1 MVHSPMEA
9 AGARRIPLWAVL
21 SGMLFAGAMAS
32 PAQTPPAALPPR
44 TASAPSANA
53 ALRPM
58 PAPKSAPISVA
69 QPLPGSTN
77 IVAAP
82 PASMKTPAGPMGLQI
97 RFDGEHPG
105 MLSTSIRILLMM
117 TVLSLAPS
125 AMIMVTGFTRIM
137 IVLGIVRRAIGLQSA
152 PPNQLLAA
160 LALFLTLFV
169 MRPVWQEIMTNA
181 WLPLRAG
188 EITDAEAWERGVKP
202 LHHFMMAQT
211 GESELRL
218 FHELANEPIPEK
230 PEAIALNV
238 LVPAFMVSELNT
250 AFKMGFL
257 IWLPFLVI
265 DLVLASTLMSL
276 GMMMLPPMMI
286 SLPVKVLFFVLAD
299 GWSLVI
305 QGLVR
310 SFL

>member
-1 MVHSPMEA
+1 MASKTAASGWRRGLRGAVLGCVLLTGPRAAPAQSAPA
-9 AGARRIPLWAVL
+9 AGEVPA
-21 SGMLFAGAMAS
+21 GM
-32 PAQTPPAALPPR
+32 PAA
-44 TASAPSANA
+44 
-53 ALRPM
+53 
-58 PAPKSAPISVA
+58 V
-69 QPLPGSTN
+69 Q
-77 IVAAP
+77 
-82 PASMKTPAGPMGLQI
+82 TPAGPLGLQI
-97 RFDGEHPG
+97 RFEGQEPEF
-105 MLSTSIRILLMM
+105 LSTSIRILILM

-125 AMIMVTGFTRIM
+125 IMIMVTGFTRIM

-152 PPNQLLAA
+152 PPTQLLAA

-169 MRPVWQEIMTNA
+169 MRPVWQEIVTSA
-181 WLPLRAG
+181 WMPLRAG
-188 EITDAEAWERGVKP
+188 EISDAEAWARGTKP
-202 LHHFMMAQT
+202 LHRFMMTQT

-218 FHELANEPIPEK
+218 FHELANAPIPDAPEK
-230 PEAIALNV
+230 VALNI

-250 AFKMGFL
+250 AFKMGVL

-299 GWSLVI
+299 GWTLVI
-305 QGLVR
+305 QGLVK

>member
-1 MVHSPMEA
+1 MPPKCADFLFRLNLPVLA
-9 AGARRIPLWAVL
+9 VCIGLLGAGAVDGL
-21 SGMLFAGAMAS
+21 
-32 PAQTPPAALPPR
+32 AQETNRPE
-44 TASAPSANA
+44 PSKILEVQGGQVAD
-53 ALRPM
+53 
-58 PAPKSAPISVA
+58 A

-77 IVAAP
+77 VVAGL
-82 PASMKTPAGPMGLQI
+82 PASMQTPAGPLGLQI
-97 RFDGEHPG
+97 RFDGEQPG
-105 MLSTSIRILLMM
+105 LLSSSIRILLMM

-152 PPNQLLAA
+152 PPNQLMAA
-160 LALFLTLFV
+160 LALFLTLFI
-169 MRPVWQEIMTNA
+169 MRPVWEDIMTNA
-181 WLPLRAG
+181 WLPLKAG
-188 EITDAEAWERGVKP
+188 EISDAEAWERGAKP
-202 LHHFMMAQT
+202 LHHFMMVQT

-230 PEAIALNV
+230 PELVEMNI

-265 DLVLASTLMSL
+265 DMVLASTLMSL
-276 GMMMLPPMMI
+276 GMMMLPPTMI
-286 SLPVKVLFFVLAD
+286 SLPIKVLFFVLAD

>member
-1 MVHSPMEA
+1 MACERIGAPW
-9 AGARRIPLWAVL
+9 ARRTVAGIAGLGLLLACAG
-21 SGMLFAGAMAS
+21 SGW
-32 PAQTPPAALPPR
+32 AQTPSPAPEAVALPSAAQAAVAAAPAA
-44 TASAPSANA
+44 A
-53 ALRPM
+53 A
-58 PAPKSAPISVA
+58 A
-69 QPLPGSTN
+69 Q
-77 IVAAP
+77 
-82 PASMKTPAGPMGLQI
+82 TPAGPLGLQI
-97 RFDGEHPG
+97 RFEGEEPG
-105 MLSTSIRILLMM
+105 FLSTSIRILLMM
-117 TVLSLAPS
+117 TALSLAPS
-125 AMIMVTGFTRIM
+125 AMVMVTGFTRIM

-152 PPNQLLAA
+152 PPTQVLAA
-160 LALFLTLFV
+160 LALFLTLFI
-169 MRPVWQEIMTNA
+169 MRPVWKEVVTEA

-188 EITDAEAWERGVKP
+188 EITDAEAWERGTKP
-202 LHHFMMAQT
+202 LHRFMMAQA

-218 FHELANEPIPEK
+218 FHELANTPIPDK
-230 PEAIALNV
+230 PEAVELNI

-265 DLVLASTLMSL
+265 DLVLASSLMSL

>member
-1 MVHSPMEA
+1 M
-9 AGARRIPLWAVL
+9 
-21 SGMLFAGAMAS
+21 
-32 PAQTPPAALPPR
+32 
-44 TASAPSANA
+44 
-53 ALRPM
+53 
-58 PAPKSAPISVA
+58 APKRAGLCFRWNIPVWVVMLGVLGAGVANSLAQESTGGEPSKILEVQGGLVVDA

-77 IVAAP
+77 VVAQL
-82 PASMKTPAGPMGLQI
+82 PASMQTPAGPLGLQI
-97 RFDGEHPG
+97 RFDGEQPG
-105 MLSTSIRILLMM
+105 LLSSSIRILLMM

-152 PPNQLLAA
+152 PPNQLMAA
-160 LALFLTLFV
+160 LALFLTLFI
-169 MRPVWQEIMTNA
+169 MRPVWEEIMTKA
-181 WLPLRAG
+181 WLPLKAG
-188 EITDAEAWERGVKP
+188 EISDAEAWERGAKP
-202 LHHFMMAQT
+202 LHHFMMVQT

-218 FHELANEPIPEK
+218 FHELANEAIPEK
-230 PEAIALNV
+230 PEAVAMNILI
-238 LVPAFMVSELNT
+238 PAFMVSELNT

-265 DLVLASTLMSL
+265 DMVLASSLMSL
-276 GMMMLPPMMI
+276 GMMMLPPTMI
-286 SLPVKVLFFVLAD
+286 SLPIKVLFFVLAD

>member
-1 MVHSPMEA
+1 MPRKSADFLFRLNLPVLA
-9 AGARRIPLWAVL
+9 VCIGLLGAGAVDGL
-21 SGMLFAGAMAS
+21 
-32 PAQTPPAALPPR
+32 AQETNRAE
-44 TASAPSANA
+44 PSKILEVQGGQVAD
-53 ALRPM
+53 
-58 PAPKSAPISVA
+58 A

-77 IVAAP
+77 VVAGL
-82 PASMKTPAGPMGLQI
+82 PASMQTPAGPLGLQI
-97 RFDGEHPG
+97 RFDGEQPG
-105 MLSTSIRILLMM
+105 LLSSSIRILLMM

-152 PPNQLLAA
+152 PPNQLMAA
-160 LALFLTLFV
+160 LALFLTLFI
-169 MRPVWQEIMTNA
+169 MRPVWEDIMTNA
-181 WLPLRAG
+181 WLPLKAG
-188 EITDAEAWERGVKP
+188 EISDAEAWERGAKP
-202 LHHFMMAQT
+202 LHHFMMVQT

-230 PEAIALNV
+230 PELVEMNI

-265 DLVLASTLMSL
+265 DMVLASTLMSL
-276 GMMMLPPMMI
+276 GMMMLPPTMI
-286 SLPVKVLFFVLAD
+286 SLPIKVLFFVLAD

>member
-1 MVHSPMEA
+1 MAPKRLGILFRLKIFGLAVLMGMLWAGATPSMAQGA
-9 AGARRIPLWAVL
+9 AG
-21 SGMLFAGAMAS
+21 
-32 PAQTPPAALPPR
+32 TE
-44 TASAPSANA
+44 PSKI
-53 ALRPM
+53 LE
-58 PAPKSAPISVA
+58 VQGGLVVDA

-77 IVAAP
+77 VVAQL
-82 PASMKTPAGPMGLQI
+82 PASMQTPAGPLGLQI
-97 RFDGEHPG
+97 RFDGEEPG

-152 PPNQLLAA
+152 PPNQLMAA
-160 LALFLTLFV
+160 LALFLTLFI
-169 MRPVWQEIMTNA
+169 MRPVWEEIMTKA
-181 WLPLRAG
+181 WLPLKAG
-188 EITDAEAWERGVKP
+188 EISDAEAWERGAKP
-202 LHHFMMAQT
+202 LHHFMMVQT

-218 FHELANEPIPEK
+218 FHELANESIPEK
-230 PEAIALNV
+230 PEAVAMNI

-265 DLVLASTLMSL
+265 DMVLASSLMSL
-276 GMMMLPPMMI
+276 GMMMLPPTMI
-286 SLPVKVLFFVLAD
+286 SLPIKVLFFVLAD

>member
-1 MVHSPMEA
+1 MSPKCSDFRFRLNLRVLVVCMGLLGG
-9 AGARRIPLWAVL
+9 GAVDGLAQETN
-21 SGMLFAGAMAS
+21 
-32 PAQTPPAALPPR
+32 PAE
-44 TASAPSANA
+44 PSKILEVQGGLVAD
-53 ALRPM
+53 
-58 PAPKSAPISVA
+58 A

-77 IVAAP
+77 VVAGL
-82 PASMKTPAGPMGLQI
+82 PASMQTPAGPLGLQI
-97 RFDGEHPG
+97 RFDGEQPG
-105 MLSTSIRILLMM
+105 LLSSSIRILLMM

-152 PPNQLLAA
+152 PPNQLMAA
-160 LALFLTLFV
+160 LALFLTLFI
-169 MRPVWQEIMTNA
+169 MRPVWEDIMKNA
-181 WLPLRAG
+181 WLPLKAG
-188 EITDAEAWERGVKP
+188 EISDAEAWERGAKP
-202 LHHFMMAQT
+202 LHHFMMVQT

-230 PEAIALNV
+230 PELVEMNI

-265 DLVLASTLMSL
+265 DMVLASTLMSL
-276 GMMMLPPMMI
+276 GMMMLPPTMI
-286 SLPVKVLFFVLAD
+286 SLPIKVLFFVLAD